1 MVAKALTEDFQ
12 RARSSL
18 AAETERVE
26 NARLA
31 LRRMEESLKD
41 NTKLLAE
48 KREAGMRACRVFR
61 TMREQEEEAEM
72 SKFLQFLI
80 L

>member
-1 MVAKALTEDFQ
+1 MAKALTADFQ
-12 RARSSL
+12 RARSSHTDL
-18 AAETERVE
+18 HQCVE

-31 LRRMEESLKD
+31 LRRLEEDLEEE
-41 NTKLLAE
+41 TKLLAE
-48 KREAGMRACRVFR
+48 KREAGMRAYRVYR

-72 SKFLQFLI
+72 RKFLQFLN